1 MSAITISRQMGSQGD
16 EIVKQIAHQLGWR
29 VIDRAL
35 INQAAQAA
43 GVPHVALAEID
54 ELGLLGLRP
63 TTREWRAYQSHAE
76 NIIRAWAD
84 MGNVVIAGRGSQV
97 VLRDYLDVLH
107 VRVVAPFEVRV
118 ARLQQQQPISTDQA
132 RARLEASDKARERY
146 LKRSYGVNVDD
157 PTLYHLVINTGQL
170 SLSQAINII
179 IQVFQEWQ
187 TGL

>member
-1 MSAITISRQMGSQGD
+1 MGSLGD
-16 EIVKQIAHQLGWR
+16 EIVKQLAHRLGWQ

-35 INQAAQAA
+35 INHAAKAA

-63 TTREWRAYQSHAE
+63 STREWRAYQNHAE

-84 MGNVVIAGRGSQV
+84 IGNVVIMGRGSQM
-97 VLRDYLDVLH
+97 VLCDYLDVLH
-107 VRVVAPFEVRV
+107 VRVVAPLEVRV
-118 ARLQQQQPISTDQA
+118 ARLQQQQAISADQA
-132 RARLEASDKARERY
+132 RARLEASDKARGRY

-157 PTLYHLVINTGQL
+157 PTLYHLVINTSQFSL
-170 SLSQAINII
+170 SLAVNLI
-179 IQVFQEWQ
+179 IQAHQEWQ